1 MKCVSCSADIPP
13 QFVKAIQINLC
24 PVCGGAI
31 MDEEAKT
38 LLSELTTAM
47 SKMPNDPEGL
57 AGWLLSNYN
66 LHKIGT
72 AEPTVFF
79 NKPGQKK
86 PVQPNQQQEDFS
98 QLKINKNNAYYEY
111 LKRAGV
117 SKDVLNRKPLEQIAK
132 EIQMNSEQEEG
143 IEDYEG
149 EDPQDLDQ
157 QEFEQ
162 RMMERENA
170 VVGPPR
176 IRAKDVF
183 GNNSLVVN
191 EPGVAPLSAEE
202 IRQVIAISQQNAGK
216 DLSNSELHPAL
227 QFDRMKRLQASEA
240 VASGG
245 KVGKISRSG

>member
-31 MDEEAKT
+31 MDEAAKI
-38 LLSELTTAM
+38 LLSELTDAM

-79 NKPGQKK
+79 NKSGKK
-86 PVQPNQQQEDFS
+86 QPADQQQEDFS
-98 QLKINKNNAYYEY
+98 HLKINKNNSYNEY
-111 LKRAGV
+111 LRRAGV
-117 SKDVLNRKPLEQIAK
+117 SKDVLNRKPLEQIAQ
-132 EIQMNSEQEEG
+132 EIQANAEAEEG
-143 IEDYEG
+143 LENYEG
-149 EDPQDLDQ
+149 EDQ
-157 QEFEQ
+157 QEYEQ
-162 RMMERENA
+162 QMMEQENS
-170 VVGPPR
+170 VVGPPK
-176 IRAKDVF
+176 IRAKDVL
-183 GNNSLVVN
+183 GNNSLVVSDPN
-191 EPGVAPLSAEE
+191 VAPLSAEE

-227 QFDRMKRLQASEA
+227 QLDRMKRLQASEA
-240 VASGG
+240 VANGG
-245 KVGKISRSG
+245 KAGMISRRG